1 MDYSQP
7 IVDIIR
13 RRFSCR
19 NYLETPI
26 AAETRQRLAEAAGAC
41 TAGPLGTPMR
51 FALIAATD
59 EERSSLR
66 GLGTY
71 GTIRNPAGFLA
82 GAVRP
87 GNRNL
92 EQWAYQMERLVLY
105 ATDLGLGTVWLG
117 GFFSRSSFSRRIGLE
132 RGEELPAVIATG
144 SMVSAEAGPDVFR
157 RVARGE
163 TRLPWER
170 LFFDGRLGAP
180 LAQQAAGAYGEALE
194 MVRLGPSASNKQ
206 PWRIVREGSRWHFYL
221 QRTPGYRRTAS
232 LGQVPDLQRADLG
245 IAMCHWELTVR
256 EAGLPGRW
264 AIQEPAMAGADPLI
278 EYTATWLPM

>member
-13 RRFSCR
+13 RRYSCR
-19 NYLETPI
+19 SYSETPI

-41 TAGPLGTPMR
+41 TAGPLGMPMR
-51 FALIAATD
+51 FALIAATE
-59 EERSSLR
+59 EERSALR

-71 GTIRNPAGFLA
+71 GTIRNPTGFLA
-82 GAVRP
+82 GAVRK
-87 GNRNL
+87 GDRNL

-117 GFFSRSSFSRRIGLE
+117 GFFSRSNFSQRIRLE

-144 SMVSAEAGPDVFR
+144 NMVSAEAGPDVFR
-157 RVARGE
+157 RMARGDS
-163 TRLPWER
+163 RLPWER
-170 LFFDGRLGAP
+170 LFFDGRPGAP
-180 LAQQAAGAYGEALE
+180 LAAPAAGAFGEALE
-194 MVRLGPSASNKQ
+194 MVRIGPSASNKQ

-221 QRTPGYRRTAS
+221 QRTPGYPPRLANRVVGLS
-232 LGQVPDLQRADLG
+232 DIQRLDLG

-256 EAGLPGRW
+256 EAGLGGEWRVQDPGL
-264 AIQEPAMAGADPLI
+264 APAGGP
-278 EYTATWLPM
+278 EYTITWEG